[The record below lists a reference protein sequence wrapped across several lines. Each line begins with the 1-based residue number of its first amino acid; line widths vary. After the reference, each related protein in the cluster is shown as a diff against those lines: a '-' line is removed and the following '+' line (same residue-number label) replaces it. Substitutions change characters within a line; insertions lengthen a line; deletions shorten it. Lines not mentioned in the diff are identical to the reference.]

1 MVPGHD
7 RWSGTCSIV
16 DGVMPKG
23 SRVNLASILV
33 LPLSALKLMFAYR
46 CYSVTPS
53 IISLVINLA
62 KSAAQSSYTNLG

>member
-7 RWSGTCSIV
+7 PWSGTCSIV

-33 LPLSALKLMFAYR
+33 LPLSALKR
-46 CYSVTPS
+46 SVTPS